1 MEAQFKNLQG
11 QVVLETDAEV
21 GETGPM
27 LRPNATT
34 ASWECC
40 PPRVVL
46 DWHWCELPS
55 MPCSVLRTGIVVG
68 DGPADKTP
76 LPAAGQAIAQATG
89 NFYQAARGII
99 NTIKTDTF
107 RQVIIGSRDD
117 VLVVHTIFQGVE
129 KLTLEQLAQGQ
140 DVFFGYFRTPQASG
154 LPSGFYTVRIL
165 QSEGQWLA
173 RFVNESD
180 KGNNAKGNTV
190 KEVPAEVGP
199 ATKTQFKLF
208 LGIEHESG
216 SSVVF
221 VRTIAVGD
229 STTVVTVPIRL

>member
-1 MEAQFKNLQG
+1 L
-11 QVVLETDAEV
+11 
-21 GETGPM
+21 
-27 LRPNATT
+27 
-34 ASWECC
+34 
-40 PPRVVL
+40 PP
-46 DWHWCELPS
+46 
-55 MPCSVLRTGIVVG
+55 
-68 DGPADKTP
+68 
-76 LPAAGQAIAQATG
+76 AGQAIAQATG

-180 KGNNAKGNTV
+180 PGNN

-216 SSVVF
+216 GGVVL
-221 VRTIAVGD
+221 RHIAVGD
-229 STTVVTVPIRL
+229 SVSVQVPIKLK